1 MNKAPLPSPEKA
13 QNELLKKLQE
23 NIIKKITLLESAI
36 DTYVEDAEDWDDN
49 NDGIPVVSKKKLDN
63 LAAKIEEL
71 RKKIKGGGRRTRRRR
86 RKKKRKKSRKKRKKR
101 RRRTRK

>member
-1 MNKAPLPSPEKA
+1 MNKSLPLPGEA
-13 QNELLKKLQE
+13 RNELLNKLQE
-23 NIIKKITLLESAI
+23 NIKKKIKLLESAI
-36 DTYVEDAEDWDDN
+36 DTYVKDAEYRGDN
-49 NDGIPVVSKKKLDN
+49 NDGVPLVDKKKLDN
-63 LAAKIEEL
+63 MAAEIEEL